1 VVTLDDLR
9 CGFRPYAP
17 YASCV
22 RRTECTVT
30 DLAGIV
36 LPDARSG
43 ESVDLGSGPHLALVS
58 VIRHRY

>member
-1 VVTLDDLR
+1 M
-9 CGFRPYAP
+9 
-17 YASCV
+17 
-22 RRTECTVT
+22 T

-43 ESVDLGSGPHLALVS
+43 RPFHLGTGLRLALVS